1 MVKKFFNALKSLGAF
16 GIILIVCVG
25 LIVASTLAFLSVW
38 ADTGEIYSQSMK
50 LRLLEDTVSYYVVNQ
65 IIEENYYVYTE
76 GEYGEE
82 SLEFFDEARAEID
95 AALAELQDEE
105 SYTLSDREW
114 TLIGDIGDAQQTYQ
128 EAFAEIKRTFS
139 TPGWT
144 WEEIEALQADT
155 KLQTD
160 TLRNAL
166 RELIYAVE
174 TARQTALQTLAKN
187 LQSAI
192 RTGVISL
199 ILLPFLAIWAFG
211 LASRITQPVLTLTHA
226 ATAISGDHFRPEIL
240 DELHDRRDGLGRLAQ
255 ALEKL
260 GNAAEARE
268 AALEAEIANLRE
280 QLHETRHRKSAL
292 TFPTRDAESV

>member
-16 GIILIVCVG
+16 GLILIVCVG

-50 LRLLEDTVSYYVVNQ
+50 LTLLEDKASYYAVNQ
-65 IIEENYYVYTE
+65 VIEENYYVYTE

-82 SLEFFDEARAEID
+82 SLQFFAEARAEID

-105 SYTLSDREW
+105 TFTLSDREMA
-114 TLIGDIGDAQQTYQ
+114 LVADISEAQQAYQ
-128 EAFAEIKRTFS
+128 EAFEAIKRAFASNQTL
-139 TPGWT
+139 
-144 WEEIEALQADT
+144 EEIESLQADT
-155 KLQTD
+155 KLQAD

-166 RELIYAVE
+166 RALIYEAE
-174 TARQTALQTLAKN
+174 TSRQTALQTLAAN

-226 ATAISGDHFRPEIL
+226 ATAIAGDHFRPEIL
-240 DELHDRRDGLGRLAQ
+240 DELHDRRDGLGRLAK
-255 ALEKL
+255 ALEML
-260 GNAAEARE
+260 GNTAEAHE
-268 AALEAEIANLRE
+268 AALEAEIADLRE

-292 TFPTRDAESV
+292 TFPTRDAECV